1 MLTKANFYWEMT
13 TLSSIMIPIYHAVH
27 ALSEAMSSLTE
38 DLKIGSAAKIP
49 TQLVSQDTPSVPTP
63 VSTKTSFN
71 SFTPSVT
78 IQL

>member
-27 ALSEAMSSLTE
+27 ALSEATSSFTE
-38 DLKIGSAAKIP
+38 DLRIESAAKIP

-71 SFTPSVT
+71 NFTPSVT